1 MTFFASIPCVTA
13 LNKLKRLPRAVFGL
27 VDFLA
32 FFRFP
37 CPLEVWRSL

>member
-1 MTFFASIPCVTA
+1 MIFFAR
-13 LNKLKRLPRAVFGL
+13 LNELKRLPRAVFGP

-32 FFRFP
+32 FSRFP